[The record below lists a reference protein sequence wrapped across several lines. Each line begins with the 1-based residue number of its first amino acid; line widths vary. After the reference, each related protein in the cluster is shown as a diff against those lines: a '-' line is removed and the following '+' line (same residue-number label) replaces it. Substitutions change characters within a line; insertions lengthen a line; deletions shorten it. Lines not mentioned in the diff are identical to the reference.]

1 MRNTNGNHLKKI
13 KLNVD
18 VPPPPTQ
25 NDVQP
30 DTERNLNSNREMLK
44 KPEASLEIESPWTMK
59 KAELRGGKDLKFIL
73 PKLDAMSPSTFPGL
87 MPQSSL
93 MSSFNDSP
101 HFKSLKRV
109 LKYIGECSLFFLHKD
124 TIIRQFLLR
133 LTT

>member
-1 MRNTNGNHLKKI
+1 
-13 KLNVD
+13 
-18 VPPPPTQ
+18 
-25 NDVQP
+25 
-30 DTERNLNSNREMLK
+30 MLK